1 MQKINE
7 GAMDDTFQIRVHAAA
22 VAAWWTLLIATA
34 FSAFEW
40 IAYRVVMSTQPE
52 WAVAWAAFFWGS
64 GATWE
69 SIRTVWFEALT
80 FLKLTLW
87 LLVLA
92 ALWLTL
98 WAKQLRK
105 RARSA

>member
-1 MQKINE
+1 MN
-7 GAMDDTFQIRVHAAA
+7 DTFQIRVHAAA
-22 VAAWWTLLIATA
+22 VAAWWTFLIA
-34 FSAFEW
+34 SAFFVAQW
-40 IAYRVVMSTQPE
+40 ILFLGVMAAQPPSVMS
-52 WAVAWAAFFWGS
+52 FWGP

-69 SIRTVWFEALT
+69 SIRTVWFQALV
-80 FLKLTLW
+80 FVKLMLW

-105 RARSA
+105 RAPSA

>member
-1 MQKINE
+1 MH
-7 GAMDDTFQIRVHAAA
+7 DTFQVRVHAAA
-22 VAAWWTLLIATA
+22 VAAWWTLLIASVFFA
-34 FSAFEW
+34 FQW
-40 IAYRVVMSTQPE
+40 VLYLGVMAWQPV
-52 WAVAWAAFFWGS
+52 WARSFWGP

-69 SIRTVWFEALT
+69 SIGTLWFQALI

-105 RARSA
+105 RVRSA

>member
-1 MQKINE
+1 
-7 GAMDDTFQIRVHAAA
+7 MDNTFQIRVHDAA
-22 VAAWWTLLIATA
+22 VAAWWTLLIAFVFFA
-34 FSAFEW
+34 FQW
-40 IAYRVVMSTQPE
+40 ITYLVVMATQPV
-52 WAVAWAAFFWGS
+52 WVVS
-64 GATWE
+64 LCVPGATWE
-69 SIRTVWFEALT
+69 SFRTVWFQALV
-80 FLKLTLW
+80 FLKVTLW

>member
-1 MQKINE
+1 
-7 GAMDDTFQIRVHAAA
+7 MDDAFQVRVHAAA
-22 VAAWWTLLIATA
+22 RAAWWTLLIASVFFALQWVLYLGVMATRPA
-34 FSAFEW
+34 W
-40 IAYRVVMSTQPE
+40 VVS
-52 WAVAWAAFFWGS
+52 FWGP

-69 SIRTVWFEALT
+69 SIGTLWFQALV
-80 FLKLTLW
+80 FVKLTLW

-98 WAKQLRK
+98 WARQLRA

>member
-1 MQKINE
+1 MN
-7 GAMDDTFQIRVHAAA
+7 DTFQHRVHDAA
-22 VAAWWTLLIATA
+22 VAAWWTLLIAFVFFA
-34 FSAFEW
+34 FQW
-40 IAYRVVMSTQPE
+40 ITYLGVMATRPVWFVSLCGP
-52 WAVAWAAFFWGS
+52 

-69 SIRTVWFEALT
+69 SIRTIWFQALV
-80 FLKLTLW
+80 FLKVTLW

>member
-1 MQKINE
+1 
-7 GAMDDTFQIRVHAAA
+7 MDDTLHVKVHAAA
-22 VAAWWTLLIATA
+22 EAAWWTCLIA
-34 FSAFEW
+34 SAFFVVQW
-40 IAYRVVMSTQPE
+40 IAYLGVMATRPAWVVS
-52 WAVAWAAFFWGS
+52 FWGP

-69 SIRTVWFEALT
+69 SIRTLWFQALVV
-80 FLKLTLW
+80 LKLTLW

>member
-1 MQKINE
+1 
-7 GAMDDTFQIRVHAAA
+7 MDDAFQLRVHSAAI
-22 VAAWWTLLIATA
+22 AAWWTILIASVFFVLQWA
-34 FSAFEW
+34 
-40 IAYRVVMSTQPE
+40 AYLGVMARRPV
-52 WAVAWAAFFWGS
+52 WAVSLWGP

-69 SIRTVWFEALT
+69 RIGTLWFQALV

-98 WAKQLRK
+98 WARQLRA

>member
-1 MQKINE
+1 
-7 GAMDDTFQIRVHAAA
+7 MDDTFQIRVHAAA
-22 VAAWWTLLIATA
+22 VAAWWTFLIA
-34 FSAFEW
+34 SAFFAFQW
-40 IAYRVVMSTQPE
+40 ITYLGVMATQPL
-52 WAVAWAAFFWGS
+52 WVVSFWGP

-69 SIRTVWFEALT
+69 SIRTVWFQALV

>member
-1 MQKINE
+1 M
-7 GAMDDTFQIRVHAAA
+7 A
-22 VAAWWTLLIATA
+22 
-34 FSAFEW
+34 
-40 IAYRVVMSTQPE
+40 TQPV
-52 WAVAWAAFFWGS
+52 WVAFLWGP

-69 SIRTVWFEALT
+69 SIRTVWFQALV
-80 FLKLTLW
+80 FLKVTLW

>member
-1 MQKINE
+1 
-7 GAMDDTFQIRVHAAA
+7 MDDTFQARVGAAA
-22 VAAWWTLLIATA
+22 AAAWWTFLIA
-34 FSAFEW
+34 SAFFALQW
-40 IAYRVVMSTQPE
+40 LLYLAVMAVQPPWVVS
-52 WAVAWAAFFWGS
+52 FWGP

-69 SIRTVWFEALT
+69 SIRTAWFLALT

-87 LLVLA
+87 LVVLA

-105 RARSA
+105 RVRSA